1 METNPDRLA
10 GWTFKED
17 EISAGVYR
25 VSAVDSMG
33 RKAERTGTDPEKLRA
48 ECRKDAEAIQ
58 RNLDERPPS
67 LRR

>member
-25 VSAVDSMG
+25 VTAVDSMG

-58 RNLDERPPS
+58 RSLDERTPS